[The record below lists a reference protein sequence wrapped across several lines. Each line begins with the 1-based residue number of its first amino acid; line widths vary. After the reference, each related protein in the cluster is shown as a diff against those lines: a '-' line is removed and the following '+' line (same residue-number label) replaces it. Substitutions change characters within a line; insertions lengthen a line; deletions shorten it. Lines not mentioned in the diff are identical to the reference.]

1 MRNSFVRYMS
11 ILAFAL
17 GLSVCCFANQNIRM
31 AYDQSQTSDNYYVQP
46 GSVYVAP
53 DGIFFLIE
61 GELVQVNVL
70 CSDER
75 GVFVPASEMS
85 RRLVRCSFCGRY
97 YNPER
102 PQDHKCKGY

>member
-1 MRNSFVRYMS
+1 MPL
-11 ILAFAL
+11 LAIVL
-17 GLSVCCFANQNIRM
+17 GLSASCFASQNLKM
-31 AYDQSQTSDNYYVQP
+31 AYDQAQTSDDYYVQP
-46 GSVYVAP
+46 GGVYVAP
-53 DGIFFLIE
+53 DGIFILIE
-61 GELVQVNVL
+61 GELVQVNIL

-75 GVFVPASEMS
+75 GIFVPASEMN